1 MSNFE
6 LCVIINLVSIALNLV
21 VIGWKL
27 TDIARALEKR
37 NET

>member
-6 LCVIINLVSIALNLV
+6 MCVIINLVSIALNLV
-21 VIGWKL
+21 IVSWKL

>member
-6 LCVIINLVSIALNLV
+6 LCVIINLVSIAFNLI
-21 VIGWKL
+21 VIGSKL
-27 TDIARALEKR
+27 TDIARALENK

>member
-1 MSNFE
+1 MLDFE
-6 LCVIINLVSIALNLV
+6 LCVIINLVSIALNLL

-27 TDIARALEKR
+27 TDIARALEKK

>member
-6 LCVIINLVSIALNLV
+6 LCVIIYLITVILNLV
-21 VIGWKL
+21 VISWKL
-27 TDIARALEKR
+27 TDIARALEKK